1 MHSSTQIAYFLFIK
15 NFLGTGCFNPNKLL
29 KTVTGWGKVFFSTG
43 EVLTP
48 LHSNPLLKFMLK
60 MVTVPHP
67 YLGSVSTINL
77 SIRWPMGPV
86 LLFKYLVHD

>member
-67 YLGSVSTINL
+67 YLGSVSTL
-77 SIRWPMGPV
+77 V
-86 LLFKYLVHD
+86 LGGLWAQSFCLNIWYMTK